1 MDPVTILM
9 GGLSAIGATI
19 GEKAIKDGY
28 EALKTLLT
36 RKFGAS
42 SPKLTERLDDY
53 VQDPD
58 TFAKPV
64 EKALRESGAA
74 QDQEVIDGVTS
85 LVQQAD
91 AIKPVPAG
99 LIGQLKAVR
108 SNVAVI
114 GGSVHGN
121 VTFGAPPAG
130 KD

>member
-1 MDPVTILM
+1 
-9 GGLSAIGATI
+9 
-19 GEKAIKDGY
+19 
-28 EALKTLLT
+28 
-36 RKFGAS
+36 
-42 SPKLTERLDDY
+42 
-53 VQDPD
+53 
-58 TFAKPV
+58 
-64 EKALRESGAA
+64 
-74 QDQEVIDGVTS
+74 
-85 LVQQAD
+85 VQQAD